1 MFNWQIAA
9 RMLNTASLFMCFGM
23 GVCIKTLSMSGA
35 FAGLLWGYSEGQRGN
50 WQFIWAVV
58 LLGAVYAAVLGAI
71 SGFVW
76 GSGVFYLIGLWR
88 GMRPGDNPEHEVD
101 RCCDAARCAA
111 FYCGVAAFLTGLPI
125 VLWQVPLQVIK
136 GWFGVVYYS
145 SLFLIL
151 GNLLGVAVGALSPGS
166 IERVRE
172 IIKSSMRRA

>member
-23 GVCIKTLSMSGA
+23 GVCIKKLSMSGA
-35 FAGLLWGYSEGQRGN
+35 FAGLLLGYSEGQRGN

-58 LLGAVYAAVLGAI
+58 LLGAVYGAVLGAI

-101 RCCDAARCAA
+101 RCCDAA
-111 FYCGVAAFLTGLPI
+111 
-125 VLWQVPLQVIK
+125 
-136 GWFGVVYYS
+136 
-145 SLFLIL
+145 
-151 GNLLGVAVGALSPGS
+151 
-166 IERVRE
+166 
-172 IIKSSMRRA
+172 